1 MYSVFFK
8 LIFCVFLNNN
18 YLSVQIVSKTKLSV
32 EAIYLL
38 IFMGAVVAVGFLVAF
53 LISVKNGQFE
63 DNTTPSIR
71 ILFDD
76 GTLKISKKKDKD
88 SISKK

>member
-1 MYSVFFK
+1 M
-8 LIFCVFLNNN
+8 
-18 YLSVQIVSKTKLSV
+18 

-53 LISVKNGQFE
+53 FISVKNGQFD
-63 DNTTPSIR
+63 DNETPAMR

-76 GTLKISKKKDKD
+76 DKPSEIIDIPEQEKKTTT
-88 SISKK
+88 

>member
-1 MYSVFFK
+1 M
-8 LIFCVFLNNN
+8 
-18 YLSVQIVSKTKLSV
+18 

-53 LISVKNGQFE
+53 FISVKNGQF
-63 DNTTPSIR
+63 DDDKTPGMR

-76 GTLKISKKKDKD
+76 DKPKGKKTEETK
-88 SISKK
+88 